1 MNKDF
6 LSLTEQ
12 LLELNCPPLYASPEI
27 LENKKNIDKKND
39 LWSLGVII
47 YMLFTRKFPYEGKEN
62 SDTEILEIIKS
73 SGKKNL
79 KQISK
84 DPQFDHLIRAL
95 LTINP
100 EERLTWEEF
109 FDHPFL
115 TKGVC
120 WKYYT
125 DKTLIGEEEG
135 EIVKVYKVKKRISNE
150 CRAVKVYNI
159 DKIKEGY
166 KKLRHK
172 ELKNKELKEYIGDFI
187 QETENMELL
196 KGPNKDNII
205 NKNAVIFYEYFQ
217 TENEFCIVQELC
229 NGSLKDILRQK
240 KKFTVKEIYQI
251 LSQLNNTF
259 RILKKNNLSHKDL
272 RLEKILIKKGEKEED
287 TIYKLTGFE
296 LNKRVDKL
304 VGGAEGLVN
313 QKYKAP
319 EILNNEV
326 NNETAEEL
334 NLIYQKADIWSLGII
349 IYILYFGKFPF
360 MGNKANE
367 VLNNIKKNGTSIDE
381 VNDLDLKDLLK
392 KMLNQKKEERIDW
405 NDYFSHKFFSSEKWQ

>member
-1 MNKDF
+1 M
-6 LSLTEQ
+6 
-12 LLELNCPPLYASPEI
+12 
-27 LENKKNIDKKND
+27 
-39 LWSLGVII
+39 G
-47 YMLFTRKFPYEGKEN
+47 
-62 SDTEILEIIKS
+62 
-73 SGKKNL
+73 
-79 KQISK
+79 
-84 DPQFDHLIRAL
+84 
-95 LTINP
+95 
-100 EERLTWEEF
+100 
-109 FDHPFL
+109 
-115 TKGVC
+115 
-120 WKYYT
+120 
-125 DKTLIGEEEG
+125 
-135 EIVKVYKVKKRISNE
+135 
-150 CRAVKVYNI
+150 
-159 DKIKEGY
+159 
-166 KKLRHK
+166 
-172 ELKNKELKEYIGDFI
+172 
-187 QETENMELL
+187 
-196 KGPNKDNII
+196 
-205 NKNAVIFYEYFQ
+205 
-217 TENEFCIVQELC
+217 
-229 NGSLKDILRQK
+229 
-240 KKFTVKEIYQI
+240 
-251 LSQLNNTF
+251 QLNNTF

-326 NNETAEEL
+326 NNKSAEEL
-334 NLIYQKADIWSLGII
+334 NLINQKADIWSLGII